1 MLGGLGEEHMISRS
15 MKRIVLGIIE
25 ASRDVSDAWKRQKA
39 KSTLERAKFIRAMNR
54 LEEAVNRLD
63 RITYAKEKTDR

>member
-25 ASRDVSDAWKRQKA
+25 ASRDVSDAWKRQKE
-39 KSTLERAKFIRAMNR
+39 KSALERAKFIRAMNR

>member
-1 MLGGLGEEHMISRS
+1 MLDGLGEEHMISRS

-39 KSTLERAKFIRAMNR
+39 KSALERAKFIRAMNR